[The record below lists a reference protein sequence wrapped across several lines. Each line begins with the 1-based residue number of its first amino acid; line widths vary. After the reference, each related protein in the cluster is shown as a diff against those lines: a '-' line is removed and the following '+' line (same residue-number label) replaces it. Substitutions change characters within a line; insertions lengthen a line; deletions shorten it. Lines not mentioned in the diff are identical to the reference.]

1 MMYTFQA
8 TPPNWISG
16 VFAHYP
22 QCFPGMCVGSK
33 EVSSLSQ
40 SDVQREDFKGQEKGG
55 DGMEDGRNSFS
66 YPSPLA
72 LDHYPGTVIHQH
84 RHLPQFSGGARQR
97 EFGMR

>member
-40 SDVQREDFKGQEKGG
+40 SDVPREDFKGQEKEE
-55 DGMEDGRNSFS
+55 GMGWRMGETAFHIHLLWPLIITQGLSFTNTDTSHSFRVVLGRES
-66 YPSPLA
+66 L
-72 LDHYPGTVIHQH
+72 
-84 RHLPQFSGGARQR
+84 
-97 EFGMR
+97 E